1 KQSLERAAQL
11 ADLNAFVT
19 IDEEIVI
26 AQAKAATL
34 RRHKGKWQCH
44 PKVSSRFNNLTTPFE
59 ALRSPRSQIHMKNK
73 MAIQ

>member
-1 KQSLERAAQL
+1 MSKSESLSGLVVALAEGRQTPDSLAKQSLERAAQL

-34 RRHKGKWQCH
+34 RRHKGK
-44 PKVSSRFNNLTTPFE
+44 
-59 ALRSPRSQIHMKNK
+59 
-73 MAIQ
+73 